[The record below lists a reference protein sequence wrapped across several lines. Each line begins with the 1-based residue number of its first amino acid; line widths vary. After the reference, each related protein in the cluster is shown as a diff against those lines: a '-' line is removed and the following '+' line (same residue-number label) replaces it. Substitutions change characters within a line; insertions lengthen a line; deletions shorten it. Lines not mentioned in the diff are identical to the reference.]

1 MLNAGWQ
8 DRTRPHSSCA
18 ATLSPCLLCF
28 CLLSPVSGA
37 KSHPRPANK
46 SDDSGCD
53 LLVWPSSSSAVHA
66 VHATG
71 TKHARIKRYSHQRD
85 SVI

>member
-8 DRTRPHSSCA
+8 DRTAPTQQLCSDVVSLSSV
-18 ATLSPCLLCF
+18 
-28 CLLSPVSGA
+28 LLSPVSGA

-71 TKHARIKRYSHQRD
+71 AKYARIKRYSHQRD